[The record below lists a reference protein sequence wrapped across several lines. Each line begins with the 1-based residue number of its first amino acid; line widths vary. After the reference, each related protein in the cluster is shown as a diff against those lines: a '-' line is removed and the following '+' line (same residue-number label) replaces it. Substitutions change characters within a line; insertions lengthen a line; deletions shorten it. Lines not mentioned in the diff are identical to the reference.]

1 MPRDLIP
8 SEIRDFEEEQHVIQ
22 EQPVPDNVM
31 DTFMSQGREMIL
43 LREQKAKLEARE
55 TVLKKSLMEMLAEY
69 GLPYGPEGQHRTI
82 DFATPIR
89 GIARFV
95 RQSKTSMSVDET
107 RAEAIARMH
116 KIYDRLFVMRPVLDQ
131 DAVMVAVMEG
141 ILTDEELAEIF
152 PKKVT
157 HAFLV
162 EKVKK

>member
-8 SEIRDFEEEQHVIQ
+8 SEVRDFEQ
-22 EQPVPDNVM
+22 EQTVDQYRPVPEQVM
-31 DTFMSQGREMIL
+31 ETFNTQAREMIL

-55 TVLKKSLMEMLAEY
+55 SVLKKALMEALEEY

-82 DFATPIR
+82 SFPVPIR

-95 RQSKTSMSVDET
+95 RQSKTSTSVDEV
-107 RAEAIARMH
+107 RAEAVARMH
-116 KIYDRLFVMRPVLDQ
+116 NIYDRLFKMQPVLDQ

-141 ILTDEELAEIF
+141 LITDEELAEIF
-152 PKKVT
+152 PKKVSN
-157 HAFLV
+157 AFIV